1 MKKSKVFAF
10 AGVTL
15 LVAAFLAAC
24 SGSKDSKSAS
34 KKDTTYG
41 YVYTDDPTTL
51 DYTVSSKASV
61 HDITTNG
68 VDGLLENDKYGN
80 LVPSIAEDWSV
91 SKDGLTYTYKIRKGV
106 KWYDADGEEHGEV
119 TAHDFVTG
127 LKHAAD
133 KKSESLPLVKDSIKG
148 LKDYSEGKIS
158 DFSEVGVKAID
169 DYTLE
174 YTLNQPETFWNSKTT
189 NGVLFPISTE
199 FLKSKGDEFGQPGN
213 VKSILFN
220 GPFLLK
226 SITSKSEIT
235 FEKNEDYWD
244 KDNVHIDKIKLSYYD
259 GSDQDS
265 IARGFSD
272 GSYTKARLYPASS
285 NFASVEEKYKD
296 NIYNTQPGSGVAVL
310 GFNID
315 RQAYNHTSKTS
326 DEQKSSTKKA
336 ILNKNFRQAIT
347 FALNREN
354 YSAQVN
360 GKEYAK
366 AAIRN
371 MYTAPAFVQVNGK
384 DFGDVVADKLQTYG
398 DQWSGVNLADSQNG
412 LYSKE
417 KAKAQF
423 EKAKAELQ
431 KEGVQF
437 PIHLDVPVAQNSTN
451 FVSRM
456 QSFKQSVEETLGT
469 ENVVVDLQMMDQD
482 EVLNITLNVPSAA
495 ETDWDLQGLVGWN
508 PDYDDPS
515 TYLDTLQPS
524 SPDQTKTYLGFAGG
538 VDNASAKAVGLDEYA
553 KLLDDAE
560 KETLDVVTRYEKFAA
575 AQAWLTDSALVIP
588 TMTSSGAATVVSKVV
603 PFSEPSSQ
611 TGNKGSTYFKYVE
624 IQDEPVTK
632 KQYDQAREKWL
643 KEKAESNKKAQ
654 QDLEKH
660 VK

>member
-1 MKKSKVFAF
+1 M
-10 AGVTL
+10 
-15 LVAAFLAAC
+15 
-24 SGSKDSKSAS
+24 
-34 KKDTTYG
+34 
-41 YVYTDDPTTL
+41 
-51 DYTVSSKASV
+51 
-61 HDITTNG
+61 
-68 VDGLLENDKYGN
+68 
-80 LVPSIAEDWSV
+80 
-91 SKDGLTYTYKIRKGV
+91 
-106 KWYDADGEEHGEV
+106 
-119 TAHDFVTG
+119 
-127 LKHAAD
+127 
-133 KKSESLPLVKDSIKG
+133 
-148 LKDYSEGKIS
+148 
-158 DFSEVGVKAID
+158 
-169 DYTLE
+169 
-174 YTLNQPETFWNSKTT
+174 
-189 NGVLFPISTE
+189 
-199 FLKSKGDEFGQPGN
+199 
-213 VKSILFN
+213 
-220 GPFLLK
+220 
-226 SITSKSEIT
+226 
-235 FEKNEDYWD
+235 
-244 KDNVHIDKIKLSYYD
+244 
-259 GSDQDS
+259 
-265 IARGFSD
+265 
-272 GSYTKARLYPASS
+272 
-285 NFASVEEKYKD
+285 
-296 NIYNTQPGSGVAVL
+296 
-310 GFNID
+310 
-315 RQAYNHTSKTS
+315 
-326 DEQKSSTKKA
+326 
-336 ILNKNFRQAIT
+336 
-347 FALNREN
+347 NREN

-360 GKEYAK
+360 GKDYAK

-398 DQWSGVNLADSQNG
+398 DQWSGVNLADGQNG

-560 KETLDVVTRYEKFAA
+560 KETLDVVTRYDKFAA

-588 TMTSSGAATVVSKVV
+588 TMTSAGASTVVSKVV
-603 PFSEPSSQ
+603 PFSGPSSQ

-624 IQDEPVTK
+624 VQDEPVTK
-632 KQYDQAREKWL
+632 KQYDQEREKWL
-643 KEKAESNKKAQ
+643 KEKADSNKKAQ
-654 QDLEKH
+654 QELEKH

>member
-15 LVAAFLAAC
+15 LAATFLAAC

-41 YVYTDDPTTL
+41 YVYNDDPTTL

-158 DFSEVGVKAID
+158 DFSEVGVKAVD

-189 NGVLFPISTE
+189 NGVLFPISTD

-235 FEKNEDYWD
+235 FEKNEEYWD
-244 KDNVHIDKIKLSYYD
+244 KDNVHIDKIKFSYYD

-265 IARGFSD
+265 LARGFSD
-272 GSYTKARLYPASS
+272 GSYSQARLFPASS
-285 NFASVEEKYKD
+285 NFASVEKKYKD
-296 NIYNTQPGSGVAVL
+296 NIYNTQPGSGED
-310 GFNID
+310 GC
-315 RQAYNHTSKTS
+315 K
-326 DEQKSSTKKA
+326 
-336 ILNKNFRQAIT
+336 
-347 FALNREN
+347 
-354 YSAQVN
+354 
-360 GKEYAK
+360 
-366 AAIRN
+366 
-371 MYTAPAFVQVNGK
+371 
-384 DFGDVVADKLQTYG
+384 
-398 DQWSGVNLADSQNG
+398 
-412 LYSKE
+412 
-417 KAKAQF
+417 
-423 EKAKAELQ
+423 
-431 KEGVQF
+431 
-437 PIHLDVPVAQNSTN
+437 
-451 FVSRM
+451 VSR
-456 QSFKQSVEETLGT
+456 
-469 ENVVVDLQMMDQD
+469 
-482 EVLNITLNVPSAA
+482 
-495 ETDWDLQGLVGWN
+495 
-508 PDYDDPS
+508 
-515 TYLDTLQPS
+515 
-524 SPDQTKTYLGFAGG
+524 
-538 VDNASAKAVGLDEYA
+538 
-553 KLLDDAE
+553 
-560 KETLDVVTRYEKFAA
+560 
-575 AQAWLTDSALVIP
+575 
-588 TMTSSGAATVVSKVV
+588 
-603 PFSEPSSQ
+603 
-611 TGNKGSTYFKYVE
+611 
-624 IQDEPVTK
+624 
-632 KQYDQAREKWL
+632 
-643 KEKAESNKKAQ
+643 
-654 QDLEKH
+654 
-660 VK
+660 